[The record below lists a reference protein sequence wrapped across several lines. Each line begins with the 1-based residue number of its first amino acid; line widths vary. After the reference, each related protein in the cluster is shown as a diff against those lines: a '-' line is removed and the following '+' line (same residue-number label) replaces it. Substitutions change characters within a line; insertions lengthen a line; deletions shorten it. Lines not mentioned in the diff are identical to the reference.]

1 MKKLLL
7 CVLAFVVLSIASP
20 LHYPENFS
28 ELTAA
33 LRDGNADT
41 VLVTERELPQ
51 CDEKMNSKTAY
62 VINGSEGWI
71 CLNEEWVYVEDEL
84 DCKTDYQKEREADM
98 VVTFYRELPS
108 CDQKLD
114 GKTGYVVKHGL
125 GYICSK
131 GGWVAAKD
139 IKIFTPKKIQ
149 STNKVK
155 TFTIKDPRDGQ
166 IYKTV
171 IIGSQTWMAENLNY
185 KVENSS
191 CYQNADSNCT
201 KFGRLYTWYAAM
213 QACPAGFHLPTK
225 AEFDTLIA
233 TVVEGGLMDIAGKIL
248 KSTSGWLYGGNGI
261 DSYGFSAIPV
271 EHGGMSASFW
281 SFTEFEKGRPYILSL
296 NSEITEADLPAV
308 SYATS
313 ISVRCVKD

>member
-1 MKKLLL
+1 MNKFVFY
-7 CVLAFVVLSIASP
+7 VLTFVVQSIASP
-20 LHYPENFS
+20 LLYPENFS
-28 ELTAA
+28 EMTAA

-71 CLNEEWVYVEDEL
+71 CLNEEWIYVENEL
-84 DCKTDYQKEREADM
+84 DCKTDYQREREADM

-108 CDQKLD
+108 CDQELD
-114 GKTGYVVKHGL
+114 RKIGYVVKHEL

-131 GGWVAAKD
+131 GGWVASKD
-139 IKIFTPKKIQ
+139 IKIFTPKKFQ

-155 TFTIKDPRDGQ
+155 TVPIKDPRDGQ

-171 IIGSQTWMAENLNY
+171 VIGTQTWMAENLNY

-201 KFGRLYTWYAAM
+201 KFGRLYTWYDAM
-213 QACPAGFHLPTK
+213 LACPTGFHLPTK

-248 KSTSGWLYGGNGI
+248 KSTSGWLYDGNGI

-271 EHGGMSASFW
+271 EHGGMNASFW
-281 SFTEFEKGRPYILSL
+281 SSTEFEKGRPYILSL

-308 SYATS
+308 SYAIS